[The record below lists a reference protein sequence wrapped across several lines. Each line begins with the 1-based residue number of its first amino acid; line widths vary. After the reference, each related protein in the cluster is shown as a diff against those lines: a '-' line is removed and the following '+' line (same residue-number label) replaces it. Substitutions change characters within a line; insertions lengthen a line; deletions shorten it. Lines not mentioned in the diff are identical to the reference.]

1 MQLAVHPLT
10 CLPATADQSCS
21 AAPWR
26 AVTRCLQSIH
36 PHQRARWQSTTA
48 HHEPAQVCEEAELQ
62 ALPDGVGHQHLAAW
76 GDPAPK
82 DVTDVKVAKDA
93 MDMMKAQNYNASR
106 DAKDLKDAEHSNDVS
121 DASDSRAPLQMAS
134 PENLSSS
141 RV

>member
-1 MQLAVHPLT
+1 M
-10 CLPATADQSCS
+10 
-21 AAPWR
+21 
-26 AVTRCLQSIH
+26 
-36 PHQRARWQSTTA
+36 
-48 HHEPAQVCEEAELQ
+48 
-62 ALPDGVGHQHLAAW
+62 
-76 GDPAPK
+76 
-82 DVTDVKVAKDA
+82 KVAKDA